1 MKRKEYD
8 RRVRV
13 ARAARDA
20 AWSWLPESFYIV
32 RLSIWHKI
40 AGRLRAERDEAREE
54 RDKALR
60 VIARLAMEGVKIP
73 SDK

>member
-1 MKRKEYD
+1 MNRKQYD
-8 RRVRV
+8 RRI
-13 ARAARDA
+13 RAARGARDSA
-20 AWSWLPESFYIV
+20 FTWFPESFYLV

>member
-8 RRVRV
+8 RRIRV

-20 AWSWLPESFYIV
+20 AWSWFPESFYIV
-32 RLSIWHKI
+32 RLDIWRKI
-40 AGRLRAERDEAREE
+40 ACKLRAERDEAREE

-73 SDK
+73 NAK